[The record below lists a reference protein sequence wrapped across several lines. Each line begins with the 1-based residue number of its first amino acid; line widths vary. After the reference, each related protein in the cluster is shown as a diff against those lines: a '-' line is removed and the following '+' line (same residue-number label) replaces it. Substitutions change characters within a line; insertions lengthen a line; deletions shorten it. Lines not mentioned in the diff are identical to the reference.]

1 MSAEEGEEDT
11 SCCASCGVAEGDEIK
26 LKKCNGCHLVRY
38 CSVKCQREH
47 RPKHKRAC
55 KERAAELRDEILFKQ
70 PEGSHR
76 GDCPICCLP
85 MPLDLNVSTLQTC
98 CSKIICP
105 GCDFSDL
112 RRAKELQVGGEA
124 YGKCP
129 FCRDPVPKK
138 AKDFMTNIM
147 KRAEVNDPIALCQ
160 MGVLRRD
167 EGDYS
172 GAFQYLTKAA
182 DLGDAQAHYDLSC
195 SYHNGLGVKK
205 DKKKEVYHLEQA
217 AIEGHVLARNNLGCV
232 EEENG
237 RMERAAKHWIIA
249 VNLGH
254 SHSLDAV
261 KSCYRQGFVSKE
273 DLAKALRAHQAAL
286 DAMKSPQRD
295 EANAIRDYMKS
306 RK

>member
-1 MSAEEGEEDT
+1 MT
-11 SCCASCGVAEGDEIK
+11 
-26 LKKCNGCHLVRY
+26 
-38 CSVKCQREH
+38 
-47 RPKHKRAC
+47 
-55 KERAAELRDEILFKQ
+55 
-70 PEGSHR
+70 
-76 GDCPICCLP
+76 
-85 MPLDLNVSTLQTC
+85 
-98 CSKIICP
+98 
-105 GCDFSDL
+105 
-112 RRAKELQVGGEA
+112 
-124 YGKCP
+124 
-129 FCRDPVPKK
+129 
-138 AKDFMTNIM
+138 FMI
-147 KRAEVNDPIALCQ
+147 E
-160 MGVLRRD
+160 
-167 EGDYS
+167 
-172 GAFQYLTKAA
+172 
-182 DLGDAQAHYDLSC
+182 
-195 SYHNGLGVKK
+195 VKK
-205 DKKKEVYHLEQA
+205 DKKKEVYHMEQA

>member
-1 MSAEEGEEDT
+1 MMSAEEGEADT
-11 SCCASCGVAEGDEIK
+11 CCASCGTAEGDEIK
-26 LKKCNGCHLVRY
+26 LMKCNGCHLVRY
-38 CSVKCQREH
+38 CGVKCQREH
-47 RPKHKRAC
+47 RPQHKRAC

-70 PEGSHR
+70 PESSHL

-85 MPLDLNVSTLQTC
+85 MPLDRNVSTLQTC

-105 GCDFSDL
+105 GCDFNDL

-129 FCRDPVPKK
+129 FCRHPVPKK
-138 AKDFMTNIM
+138 AEDFITNIM
-147 KRAEVNDPIALCQ
+147 KRAEVNDPIALYQ
-160 MGVLRRD
+160 MGVHRRD

-172 GAFQYLTKAA
+172 GAFQYLTKSA

-195 SYHNGLGVKK
+195 FYHNGLGVKK

-237 RMERAAKHWIIA
+237 MMERAAKHWIIA

-273 DLAKALRAHQAAL
+273 GFAEALRAHQAAL

-295 EANAIRDYMKS
+295 EANAIRDYMKL

>member
-70 PEGSHR
+70 PESSDL

-85 MPLDLNVSTLQTC
+85 LPLDRNVSTLQTC

-105 GCDFSDL
+105 GCDFNDL

-138 AKDFMTNIM
+138 AEDFMTNIM

-160 MGVLRRD
+160 MGVHRRE

-261 KSCYRQGFVSKE
+261 KSFYRQGFVSKE

>member
-11 SCCASCGVAEGDEIK
+11 SCCASCGTAEGDEIK

-70 PEGSHR
+70 PEGSHL

-85 MPLDLNVSTLQTC
+85 MPLDRNVSTLQTC

-105 GCDFSDL
+105 GCDFNDL

-124 YGKCP
+124 YGKCA
-129 FCRDPVPKK
+129 FCRYPVPKK
-138 AKDFMTNIM
+138 AEDFITNIM
-147 KRAEVNDPIALCQ
+147 KRAEVKDPIALYQ
-160 MGVLRRD
+160 MGVNRRD

-195 SYHNGLGVKK
+195 FYHNGLGVKK
-205 DKKKEVYHLEQA
+205 DKKKEVYHMEQA

>member
-1 MSAEEGEEDT
+1 MREGEENT
-11 SCCASCGVAEGDEIK
+11 ACCASCSIAEVDDIK
-26 LKKCNGCHLVRY
+26 LKDCNACKSVGY
-38 CSVKCQREH
+38 CSDKCQREH
-47 RPKHKRAC
+47 KPTHEQDCEK
-55 KERAAELRDEILFKQ
+55 RAAELRDEILFEQ
-70 PEGSHR
+70 PGSSYW

-85 MPLDLNVSTLQTC
+85 LPLDAQKFTLMAC
-98 CSKIICP
+98 CCKLICN
-105 GCDFSDL
+105 GCEYANL
-112 RRAKELQVGGEA
+112 IRELKGSLEL
-124 YGKCP
+124 KCA
-129 FCRDPVPKK
+129 FCRHPRISDEELEL
-138 AKDFMTNIM
+138 NLM
-147 KRAEVNDPIALCQ
+147 KRVEANDSAAMCQ
-160 MGVLRRD
+160 MGGYRRN
-167 EGDYS
+167 EGDYIT
-172 GAFQYLTKAA
+172 AFQNYSKAA
-182 DLGDAQAHYDLSC
+182 ELGDAHAHYLLTQM
-195 SYHNGLGVKK
+195 YYNGEGAEK
-205 DKKKEVYHLEQA
+205 DEKKEVYHLEQA

-295 EANAIRDYMKS
+295 EAIAIRDHMKLKL